1 MVPDSVPRVKIC
13 GITNKEDALHA
24 SACGADALGF
34 VFYSES
40 PRFIQPEAVKGI
52 IAELPPFLT
61 TVGLFVNEDSRKI
74 REVVEFCGLDTV
86 QLHGEECPEEC
97 FLPPKQV
104 IKALRLKNDLD
115 EKMFSSYQ
123 VSAFLLDAYLPGKY
137 GGTGKCCDWNKARTL
152 AAQYRI
158 ILAGGLSPDNVLDAV
173 KQVQPYGIDVSSG
186 VEKYPGKKDAGKVAM
201 FIKMARKAFN

>member
-1 MVPDSVPRVKIC
+1 MTSVSAPRIKIC

-24 SACGADALGF
+24 SGCGADALGF
-34 VFYSES
+34 VFYSGS
-40 PRFIQPEAVKGI
+40 PRFIQPDAVKEI
-52 IAELPPFLT
+52 IAELPPFLK

-86 QLHGEECPEEC
+86 QLHGEESPEEC
-97 FLPPKQV
+97 FFPPKQV

-115 EKMFSSYQ
+115 EKIFSSYQ

-137 GGTGKCCDWNKARTL
+137 GGTGTCCDWSKAQAF

-158 ILAGGLSPDNVLDAV
+158 ILAGGLSPDNVFDAV

-186 VEKYPGKKDAGKVAM
+186 VEKSPGKKDPGKVAM
-201 FIKMARKAFN
+201 FIRMARKAFN